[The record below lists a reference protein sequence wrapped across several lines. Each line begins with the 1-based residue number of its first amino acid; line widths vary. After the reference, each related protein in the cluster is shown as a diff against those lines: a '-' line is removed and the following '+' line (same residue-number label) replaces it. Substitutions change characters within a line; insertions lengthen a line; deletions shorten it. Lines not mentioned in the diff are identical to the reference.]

1 MIWDS
6 LLFWLGLLS
15 TDSIVADFSKT
26 QRRLERHAA
35 RHDRKAGRHDR
46 KVTRHANKAHY
57 ARQEMTRA
65 DHVAR
70 KIADL
75 VA

>member
-1 MIWDS
+1 MFDYVLY
-6 LLFWLGLLS
+6 LLGFLS
-15 TDSIVADFSKT
+15 TDSIVADFSRT

-35 RHDRKAGRHDR
+35 RHDRTALRHDR
-46 KVTRHANKAHY
+46 KVVKLSNKAHRS
-57 ARQEMTRA
+57 RQEMMRA
-65 DHVAR
+65 DAVAR